1 MFNNFSILSELIV
14 ENRTLAER
22 FLENLSSVYRYVIQN
37 LKRDTVPVSEELD
50 FLRSYLYLIGMRY
63 ENAISVDVDEQ
74 LERTDD
80 RIPPVCLQLLVENAI
95 KHNRLSVHQP
105 LHIHVFREGNH
116 IVVKND
122 LCPVSSDLSSTGI
135 GQRNIIERYF
145 LLCEEKPVIKKSEH
159 SYIVKLPI
167 IPDDYAHLIIE
178 DEKRNFNRLKRLL
191 EEIDGTFRID
201 GPLASI
207 VEAVEWLQAH
217 PAPEL
222 IFADIRLSDGLSFD
236 VLRRTAVPSPVI
248 FTTAYDEYAI
258 QAFKYNS
265 FDYLLKPVKA
275 DELAAAMEKVRR
287 ASSPQTNG
295 EEVRQLLEYMRQS
308 NYRYRERFLLPYRDG
323 YISVQVKDI
332 SHIALDERN
341 TLLCLNNGTSETV
354 PYSLDELESQLNPD
368 VFFRANRQY
377 LIHIDSILSINN
389 WFNSRLKIRLKKYP
403 DVEIIVSRERA
414 AELKGW
420 LDR

>member
-1 MFNNFSILSELIV
+1 M
-14 ENRTLAER
+14 
-22 FLENLSSVYRYVIQN
+22 
-37 LKRDTVPVSEELD
+37 
-50 FLRSYLYLIGMRY
+50 
-63 ENAISVDVDEQ
+63 
-74 LERTDD
+74 
-80 RIPPVCLQLLVENAI
+80 
-95 KHNRLSVHQP
+95 
-105 LHIHVFREGNH
+105 HI
-116 IVVKND
+116 
-122 LCPVSSDLSSTGI
+122 
-135 GQRNIIERYF
+135 
-145 LLCEEKPVIKKSEH
+145 
-159 SYIVKLPI
+159 
-167 IPDDYAHLIIE
+167 LIIE

-308 NYRYRERFLLPYRDG
+308 NYRYRERFSSALPRRLYFRAGERYQPHRFGRTQYAPLPEQRHVRDRALFSRRAGIPAQPRCLFPRQPPVPHPYR
-323 YISVQVKDI
+323 Q
-332 SHIALDERN
+332 H
-341 TLLCLNNGTSETV
+341 
-354 PYSLDELESQLNPD
+354 LEYQ
-368 VFFRANRQY
+368 
-377 LIHIDSILSINN
+377 
-389 WFNSRLKIRLKKYP
+389 
-403 DVEIIVSRERA
+403 
-414 AELKGW
+414 
-420 LDR
+420 